1 MGAENQEEAED
12 LMDQRPS
19 DIVKISAL
27 YWIGAAVVL
36 VVAVYILQYTAA
48 ALVLLPL
55 ALLGLLLGYGFW
67 IGADWAYGLAVR
79 YGGFWGAL
87 FDTDE
92 VEGWFDVNTQEDE
105 EEGRAEAEGAK
116 EQGWSGD

>member
-27 YWIGAAVVL
+27 YWVLAAVVL
-36 VVAVYILQYTAA
+36 VVAVYILQFTVA

-55 ALLGLLLGYGFW
+55 VLIGLLLGYGFW
-67 IGADWAYGLAVR
+67 TGADWAYELAVR
-79 YGGFWGAL
+79 HGGFWGAL
-87 FDTDE
+87 FDTGE
-92 VEGWFDVNTQEDE
+92 VEEWFGVSSE
-105 EEGRAEAEGAK
+105 EERGEIEGDE